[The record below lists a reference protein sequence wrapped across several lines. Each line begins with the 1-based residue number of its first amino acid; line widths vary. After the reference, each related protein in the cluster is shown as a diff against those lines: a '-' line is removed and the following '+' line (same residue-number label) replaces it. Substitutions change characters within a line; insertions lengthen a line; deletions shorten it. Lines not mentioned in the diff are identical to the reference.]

1 MLFGLFRRKIQPMK
15 IHLLSLK
22 YPEVCLITFEAILN
36 VMSKHSSGR
45 EEACH
50 TFSDVSSQ
58 DGLMLITAH
67 LSMKTNGTV
76 VQNNCQSFM
85 YLIDQAVLLRVAL
98 EGSQSVFDPFT
109 PDHIC
114 AFCSNK

>member
-1 MLFGLFRRKIQPMK
+1 
-15 IHLLSLK
+15 
-22 YPEVCLITFEAILN
+22 
-36 VMSKHSSGR
+36 MSKHNSGR
-45 EEACH
+45 EEARH

-58 DGLMLITAH
+58 NGLMLITAH

-76 VQNNCQSFM
+76 VEDNCQSFM
-85 YLIDQAVLLRVAL
+85 QLIDQAVLLRVAL
-98 EGSQSVFDPFT
+98 EGPQSAFNPFT